1 MNWQDTVM
9 TYEQIERKFAMTP
22 EEVMWQWLSKSQAQL
37 SFEAGEQSKARLI
50 ADLQETVNSM
60 LQDNSELTVALEHER
75 QEGRR
80 EGLELM
86 LDWDNLSIA
95 RFATKYPGFKDCETI
110 VDLIKEAKAKWFK
123 ETQHG

>member
-1 MNWQDTVM
+1 MTTWQDTVM

-37 SFEAGEQSKARLI
+37 SFEAGEQSRTRLI
-50 ADLQETVNSM
+50 ADLRETVNRM
-60 LQDNSELTVALEHER
+60 MADNSELVVKLEHER

-86 LDWDNLSIA
+86 LDWDDLSIA
-95 RFATKYPGFKDCETI
+95 SFATKYPGFKDCETAG
-110 VDLIKEAKAKWFK
+110 DLVKEAKAKWFK
-123 ETQHG
+123 EAQQ